1 MASPSYSLSIVGT
14 LSSLIRDHA
23 PVLCLRLPS
32 TPRFYTVRDPAA
44 GSTSLLSFISD
55 AAVFP
60 DPLLLRDCGFDLFC
74 PSEEGLTE
82 HWPGA
87 GCTQERLRDRA
98 AAGAQRLRPVAS
110 LPQKKFAR

>member
-1 MASPSYSLSIVGT
+1 MVSPSYPAST
-14 LSSLIRDHA
+14 IRALLAVSNHTH
-23 PVLCLRLPS
+23 VLCLQLVP
-32 TPRFYTVRDPAA
+32 TPGFYTVRDQAA
-44 GSTSLLSFISD
+44 GSTSFLSFVSD